1 MDGHSIII
9 KDNNK
14 KHASNLSIHNN
25 KDIILEVNDLKVT
38 YKLDEGLLKAV
49 NGVDFKI
56 IKGRTLGIVGE
67 SGSGK
72 SVSAK
77 AIMQLIDRPG
87 EVDGEISFRSRK
99 NSEIVDIGK
108 LNPKGK
114 KVRRN
119 SWGRNFYDLSGTN
132 GSLLPHSYNWKPD
145 HRRNFVAYNQR

>member
-72 SVSAK
+72 S
-77 AIMQLIDRPG
+77 
-87 EVDGEISFRSRK
+87 IS
-99 NSEIVDIGK
+99 G
-108 LNPKGK
+108 
-114 KVRRN
+114 
-119 SWGRNFYDLSGTN
+119 
-132 GSLLPHSYNWKPD
+132 
-145 HRRNFVAYNQR
+145 